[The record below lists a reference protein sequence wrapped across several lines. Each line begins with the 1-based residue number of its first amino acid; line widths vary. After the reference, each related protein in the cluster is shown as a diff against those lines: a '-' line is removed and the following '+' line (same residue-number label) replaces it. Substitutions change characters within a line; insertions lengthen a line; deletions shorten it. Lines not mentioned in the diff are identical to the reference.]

1 MIFKQCPCG
10 VAAAVL
16 ALTLSG
22 CAFTPHNNVMVFA
35 TSTKTAVDVS
45 QEPTGTLSATIG
57 YKRLEAVWMPLL
69 ANQAVPGGKSDAV
82 VPAPCAADSNAEMPS
97 GQQSCP
103 MFRGLEGD
111 KVDTYSVLGTFSGQ
125 ASGVAGG
132 ATPGVEAR
140 GQIAQFFA
148 TGLAA
153 RALASPGGNA
163 ALFNT
168 SASVDPKAVAVAQ
181 AQAQDQQREAIAGA
195 ADLVKKL
202 RTADGSALDDK
213 KFKQWTDALI
223 KQRSINSDFITLL
236 DAQKKSS
243 EKDLTTLL
251 EDRWARYGNRFN
263 AAAKDIQ

>member
-1 MIFKQCPCG
+1 MNFKHCPSG
-10 VAAAVL
+10 VASAVLAL

-22 CAFTPHNNVMVFA
+22 CAFTPHNNVMIFA
-35 TSTKTAVDVS
+35 TSTKTALDVS

-69 ANQAVPGGKSDAV
+69 ANQTAPGDQKAGSV
-82 VPAPCAADSNAEMPS
+82 TPAPCPDPTDKGGNKR
-97 GQQSCP
+97 CP
-103 MFRGLEGD
+103 LFQGNEGD
-111 KVDTYSVLGTFSGQ
+111 NYDTYSVLGTFSGQ

-168 SASVDPKAVAVAQ
+168 SAAVDVNGAVQ
-181 AQAQDQQREAIAGA
+181 KMAQDEQRQAISGA
-195 ADLVKKL
+195 ADLMKKL
-202 RTADGSALDDK
+202 RTADGSALDEK

-223 KQRSINSDFITLL
+223 KQPSINGDFITLL

>member
-16 ALTLSG
+16 ALTVSG

-69 ANQAVPGGKSDAV
+69 ANQTVPGDQKAGSVA
-82 VPAPCAADSNAEMPS
+82 PARCPDSTDKGDNKR
-97 GQQSCP
+97 CP
-103 MFRGLEGD
+103 LFQGNEGGNY
-111 KVDTYSVLGTFSGQ
+111 DTYSVLGTFSGQ

-202 RTADGSALDDK
+202 RTADGSALDNK

-223 KQRSINSDFITLL
+223 KQPSINSDFITLL